1 MVIEDLAKTQEITPD
16 GLPFTADAIAA
27 KERNDAAAI
36 AKEKEVI
43 ELIDSEESDSEGCD
57 DMDILEQLG
66 CDNCE
71 NCGNNIALCNCYES
85 DLIDDESYLDTDDYS
100 EEESDDLFDI

>member
-1 MVIEDLAKTQEITPD
+1 MVIEDLAKTQVITPD
-16 GLPFTADAIAA
+16 GIPEMIESIEKQAEL
-27 KERNDAAAI
+27 DAAAF

-57 DMDILEQLG
+57 DMDILEKLG

-71 NCGNNIALCNCYES
+71 NCGDNIALCNCYES